1 MSSTIDGIP
10 SSAAS
15 STIRR
20 SSTVLPDPGPARIA
34 TWRRGRSASSVMASP
49 GRRAM
54 LEAAA
59 YRNQARCAGLPPGMR
74 DTRFRCRRVA
84 VPLGTGVVV
93 NDHLSAP
100 VRGFLVG
107 PVSRGLICVSSA
119 GLAPNP
125 AWLARRRRRKKG
137 GGHRSAD
144 LNTDVPNR
152 GLHVR
157 SQTST
162 RRGARQNLWC
172 LVKPRPMSEFGARPR
187 CRPRADS

>member
-1 MSSTIDGIP
+1 MEFRAARPPQRSREVARLARPRASQNCYMAPGQVSLERDGF
-10 SSAAS
+10 
-15 STIRR
+15 T
-20 SSTVLPDPGPARIA
+20 
-34 TWRRGRSASSVMASP
+34 
-49 GRRAM
+49 RRAM

-74 DTRFRCRRVA
+74 DTRFRS

-187 CRPRADS
+187 CRPRAD

>member
-1 MSSTIDGIP
+1 MEFR
-10 SSAAS
+10 AARPPQRS
-15 STIRR
+15 GG

-34 TWRRGRSASSVMASP
+34 TWRRSRSASSVMASP
-49 GRRAM
+49 GVPCSKRRPIGIRRGA
-54 LEAAA
+54 LGCLPACVTLAFV
-59 YRNQARCAGLPPGMR
+59 AG
-74 DTRFRCRRVA
+74 
-84 VPLGTGVVV
+84 
-93 NDHLSAP
+93 
-100 VRGFLVG
+100 RGFLVG

-125 AWLARRRRRKKG
+125 AWLARRRRHKKG